1 MKKGWLLTLI
11 VILTVV
17 VSGCGAKE
25 KGGAAAVESAPAVES
40 ESSAVESA
48 SAPVE
53 SASAPAV
60 VYRFATDASYAPME
74 NMDKDKI
81 VGFDIDFLAAVMK
94 EAGLEYEIKNIGW
107 DNLLESVKQGKEF
120 DGGISAITISDDR
133 KQSYD
138 FTIPYFESAN
148 MILVKEGSDIK
159 NALDL
164 KGKKVAVQANT
175 TADTLMTGIFGKGN
189 TDLKKFDSNALALL
203 ELSSNGVDAVVA
215 DFAVVQEYV
224 KNNPDKKFTGILDRE
239 NFASEYYGIAFPK
252 GSELKAK
259 LDPAIRKVLES
270 DTYKE
275 IYKKWIGVEPDMT
288 GVLNAK

>member
-17 VSGCGAKE
+17 ASGCGAKE
-25 KGGAAAVESAPAVES
+25 KGGSAAVES
-40 ESSAVESA
+40 ESAPVVSESA
-48 SAPVE
+48 P
-53 SASAPAV
+53 PV

-74 NMDKDKI
+74 NMDKDQI

-94 EAGLEYEIKNIGW
+94 EAGLQYEIKNIGW

-120 DGGISAITISDDR
+120 DGGISAMTINDER

-138 FTIPYFESAN
+138 FSIPYFESTN

-164 KGKKVAVQANT
+164 KGKKVAVQGAT
-175 TADTLMTGIFGKGN
+175 TADELMKGIFGEGN
-189 TDLKKFDSNALALL
+189 TDLKRFDSNTLALL

-215 DFAVVQEYV
+215 DSAVVQEYV
-224 KNNPDKKFTGILDRE
+224 KNNPDKKFVGVFDRK

-259 LDPAIRKVLES
+259 LDPAVKKVLES

>member
-1 MKKGWLLTLI
+1 MKEGWLLALI

-17 VSGCGAKE
+17 VTGCGAKE
-25 KGGAAAVESAPAVES
+25 KGGAAAVVS
-40 ESSAVESA
+40 E

-53 SASAPAV
+53 SQSPPDESQATPSVA
-60 VYRFATDASYAPME
+60 YRFATDASYAPME
-74 NMDKDKI
+74 SMDKENI

-94 EAGLEYEIKNIGW
+94 EAGLKYDIKNIGW
-107 DNLLESVKQGKEF
+107 DNLLESVKLGKEF
-120 DGGISAITISDDR
+120 DAGISAMTINDER

-138 FTIPYFESAN
+138 FSLPYFESTN

-159 NALDL
+159 TALDL
-164 KGKKVAVQANT
+164 KGKKVAVQGAT
-175 TADTLMTGIFGKGN
+175 TADELMKGIFGEGN
-189 TDLKKFDSNALALL
+189 TNLKRFDNNTLALM

-215 DFAVVQEYV
+215 DSAVVQEYV
-224 KNNPDKKFTGILDRE
+224 KNNPDKKFVAIYDRV

-259 LDPAIRKVLES
+259 LDPAIKKVLES

>member
-1 MKKGWLLTLI
+1 MRKGWLITLI
-11 VILTVV
+11 AVVILVL
-17 VSGCGAKE
+17 SACGAKD
-25 KGGAAAVESAPAVES
+25 KGGSANGTAPAES
-40 ESSAVESA
+40 TPA
-48 SAPVE
+48 AP
-53 SASAPAV
+53 V

-74 NMDKDKI
+74 SMDKDNI

-107 DNLLESVKQGKEF
+107 DNLLESVKQGNEF
-120 DGGISAITISDDR
+120 DGGISAITITDER

-138 FTIPYFESAN
+138 FTIPYFESTN
-148 MILVKEGSDIK
+148 MILVNEGSDIK

-164 KGKKVAVQANT
+164 KGKKVAVQGST
-175 TADTLMTGIFGKGN
+175 TADTLMTGIMGQGN
-189 TDLKKFDSNALALL
+189 TDLRRFESNALALL
-203 ELSSNGVDAVVA
+203 ELASNGVDAVVA
-215 DFAVVQEYV
+215 DSAVVQEYV
-224 KNNPDKKFTGILDRE
+224 KNNPDKKFIGIFDRV

-259 LDPAIRKVLES
+259 LDPAVKKVLES

-275 IYKKWIGVEPDMT
+275 IYKKWIGVEPDMA